1 LPEQILFEKW
11 MEVKMGTAAE
21 ITILRNEVGYFLER
35 RVNKLSIREV
45 NELLAVKGESVHA
58 AGQRA
63 YSRL

>member
-1 LPEQILFEKW
+1 